1 MINVFEPKKQYI
13 SNKKLI
19 LRNIKKVLERHDLR
33 EELNNLSREST

>member
-19 LRNIKKVLERHDLR
+19 LRNIKKVLESGNYILGPQVKK
-33 EELNNLSREST
+33 L